1 MSTALIMIDIQNDY
15 FSGGC
20 LPLVEMEPAADRV
33 AAVLERFRAAARPLF
48 HVQHV
53 SVRTDATF
61 FRPGTDGVA
70 LNARVAPQVEEPIVT
85 KHFPNAFRDTKLD
98 QALKAASVT
107 DLVICGAMSHMCIDA
122 STRAA
127 FDLGYACTV
136 LSDACATRDLMFE
149 GETIPAAH
157 VHAAFMSAL
166 QVPYARVVR
175 SDEFLSATI

>member
-15 FSGGC
+15 FDGGC
-20 LPLVEMEPAADRV
+20 LPLVHMEPAADRA

-48 HVQHV
+48 HIQHV
-53 SVRTDATF
+53 SVRPDATF
-61 FRPGTDGVA
+61 FRPDTEGVA
-70 LNARVAPQVEEPIVT
+70 LNGRVAPQAGEPVVT
-85 KHFPNAFRDTKLD
+85 KHFPNAFRSTDLD

-136 LSDACATRDLMFE
+136 LSDACATRDLVFE
-149 GETIPAAH
+149 GDAVPAAQ

-175 SDEFLSATI
+175 SDEYLSATI